1 MSVRGERER
10 GPFSSKTLCRKGLD
24 GYVKK
29 PYLGRMEDLD
39 AIEHLRAEV
48 RAAYALA
55 ADAPALR
62 RAVRLYRAA
71 ARVAAAELPE
81 GSVGRSLLVG
91 AMAFHDEEAVQSDE

>member
-1 MSVRGERER
+1 
-10 GPFSSKTLCRKGLD
+10 
-24 GYVKK
+24 
-29 PYLGRMEDLD
+29 MEDPD
-39 AIEHLRAEV
+39 AIERLRAEV

-81 GSVGRSLLVG
+81 GSVGRSLLIG
-91 AMAFHDEEAVQSDE
+91 AMAFQDESVVESEVPGE